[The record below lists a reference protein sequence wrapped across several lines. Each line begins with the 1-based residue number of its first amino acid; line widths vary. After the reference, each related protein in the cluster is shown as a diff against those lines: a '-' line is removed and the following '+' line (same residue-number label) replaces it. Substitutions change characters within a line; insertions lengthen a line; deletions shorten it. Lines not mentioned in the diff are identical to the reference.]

1 VSEPYQ
7 PDMPSWPQQP
17 PHQQGSYPQSTP
29 HPYAEY
35 PAPPAGPKNGLGIAA
50 LVIAIIALVFFWS
63 VAGGVTLGLLA
74 VIFGFIGRGRI
85 KRGEATNGGVV
96 VAGIVLGFLAII
108 ASLAVLAFTWDR
120 YNVYIGRIFGSGD
133 SEYFHCLSNAHNNDD
148 AGQCEKQL
156 LERFREKKRSAT
168 ITPTP

>member
-1 VSEPYQ
+1 MSEPYQ

-29 HPYAEY
+29 HPYAGY

-108 ASLAVLAFTWDR
+108 ASLAVLAFTWDK
-120 YNVYIGRIFGSGD
+120 YNVYVGRIFGSGD
-133 SEYFHCLSNAHNNDD
+133 SEYHHCLSNAHNNDD

-156 LERFREKKRSAT
+156 HERWFEKKRSAT